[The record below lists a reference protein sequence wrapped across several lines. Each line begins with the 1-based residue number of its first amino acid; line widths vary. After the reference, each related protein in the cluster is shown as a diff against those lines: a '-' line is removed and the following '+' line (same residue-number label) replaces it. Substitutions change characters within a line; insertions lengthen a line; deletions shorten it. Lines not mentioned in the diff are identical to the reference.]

1 MDSSMGVGGV
11 GGRKEG
17 AQSVPLSVVIK
28 FMRLITRRLL
38 GNFSQ
43 PRDIIYYNY
52 ALQTLEITAKGCFN
66 VVQM

>member
-1 MDSSMGVGGV
+1 M
-11 GGRKEG
+11 
-17 AQSVPLSVVIK
+17 PLSVVIK

-52 ALQTLEITAKGCFN
+52 ALQSFEVAAKGYFN